1 MASIVGI
8 VLIRPYNDGGNNNT
22 PRRNSCCSGN
32 WRPKGLETK
41 RNLFHFALKWFL
53 CGSCRH
59 PNCGL
64 RLFEWAWQVGN
75 FSSSPFLCFRMAN
88 LKFNGLKEVIE
99 FWMPSTSI
107 SDNSNVFP
115 VQAARWLSKIM
126 SIIICYPAIILLGH
140 KSNRFS
146 IRWHNFSLSINQFAS
161 FAGYFECLLNC

>member
-8 VLIRPYNDGGNNNT
+8 VLIRPYNDGGSNNT

-64 RLFEWAWQVGN
+64 RLFEWAWHVGN
-75 FSSSPFLCFRMAN
+75 FSSSPFLGFGMAN

-99 FWMPSTSI
+99 LGMPSTSI
-107 SDNSNVFP
+107 SDNSNVFSSSGGLLAKQNN
-115 VQAARWLSKIM
+115 VNNNLLS
-126 SIIICYPAIILLGH
+126 SNYPLRPQIEQIFDQVA
-140 KSNRFS
+140 
-146 IRWHNFSLSINQFAS
+146 
-161 FAGYFECLLNC
+161 